1 MCFVITYNKMTSLS
15 KKTVKSADWIAVL
28 YAGVPLIANELDK
41 TRDMNRA
48 LQAKSINRCRSTLFL
63 HSSLKLRLFEIL
75 SLIARKRVRW
85 EFPVMEFRNYPYSV
99 SWISRAV
106 SRIHWHTFVIAS
118 ITASTIFHTFRSQRD
133 KFFFINRFLQRQ
145 DKRSTTFGWEENGSS
160 REKIFDSRK
169 RRNFP

>member
-1 MCFVITYNKMTSLS
+1 MTFLS
-15 KKTVKSADWIAVL
+15 KKTVKSADWIAAL
-28 YAGVPLIANELDK
+28 YAGVPLIVNELDK

-48 LQAKSINRCRSTLFL
+48 LQAKSINRCRSIPFL

-85 EFPVMEFRNYPYSV
+85 EFPVMEFRNCPCSV

-118 ITASTIFHTFRSQRD
+118 ITASTRTILHTFRSQQD
-133 KFFFINRFLQRQ
+133 KFFFSLIGFLQRQ
-145 DKRSTTFGWEENGSS
+145 DNIWITFGSMRRESS
-160 REKIFDSRK
+160 RGKIFDSRK
-169 RRNFP
+169 RRNFPWTE